1 MKQNMQPV
9 DKFTELDTVY
19 CIYTGKEDEVLDYV
33 WNFATKIHS
42 AEPMITDDGYQF
54 EGSYAIGTFKRRYN
68 ERLIKMPLT
77 YEAYKANKDI
87 QAAIT
92 NLRLDVDKFWFA
104 LLFIWD
110 YMDGQCW
117 QASESGDYPVKE
129 MKGLIN
135 ALSQYEEAPE
145 ANPLTDTIHFKEDVA
160 LSLQVKNKSIHTIK
174 SPNTIK
180 FILACCQ
187 DYVNKAEA
195 LHTDDINGLN
205 QFNDNI
211 GMFTHPIYDTQV
223 TASTTKRICL
233 FAQTFQLFFNF
244 IPLSSPFHN
253 VRGKRNAHSVTFL
266 ISQLIYLTRIS
277 DNENFY
283 VDKTTLKGYLS
294 KNKKRNWNI
303 RNNIY

>member
-1 MKQNMQPV
+1 MQPV
-9 DKFTELDTVY
+9 DKFTDLDTVY
-19 CIYTGKEDEVLDYV
+19 WIYAGKEDEVLDYV
-33 WNFATKIHS
+33 WNFAILIHS
-42 AEPMITDDGYQF
+42 AEPMITDDGHQF

-68 ERLIKMPLT
+68 EQLIKMPFT
-77 YEAYKANKDI
+77 YEEYKANKDI

-92 NLRLDVDKFWFA
+92 NLRLDVEQFWFA

-110 YMDGQCW
+110 YVDGQCW
-117 QASESGDYPVKE
+117 QASECGDYPIKE
-129 MKGLIN
+129 MKDLIK

-145 ANPLTDTIHFKEDVA
+145 TNPLTETVHFKEDVT
-160 LSLQVKNKSIHTIK
+160 LSLQVKNKSIYTIK

-180 FILACCQ
+180 FILTCCQ
-187 DYVNKAEA
+187 DYLDKVK
-195 LHTDDINGLN
+195 TICVDDIHGLN
-205 QFNDNI
+205 QFNDNA

-233 FAQTFQLFFNF
+233 FAQTFQLFFELM
-244 IPLSSPFHN
+244 PLSSPFYS

-266 ISQLIYLTRIS
+266 ISQLIYLTGIS
-277 DNENFY
+277 DNENFL

-294 KNKKRNWNI
+294 KNKKKSWNV